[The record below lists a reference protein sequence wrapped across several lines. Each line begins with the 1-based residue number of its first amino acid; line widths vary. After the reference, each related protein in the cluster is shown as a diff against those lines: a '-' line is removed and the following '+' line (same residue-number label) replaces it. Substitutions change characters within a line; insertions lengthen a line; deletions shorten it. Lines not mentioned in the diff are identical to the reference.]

1 MLVLGVDDVLVLVLR
16 LFVSIRV
23 FFSPST
29 HCTQRMCM
37 SRGGLLLV
45 HASEVGKLDGQPAGV
60 TEVMSPTDSGV
71 SPQAHEV
78 IRVSLVL
85 VLGDDIHCRAVA
97 CACGV
102 EACGVDVGRS
112 VAAVVVAVVAAIVA
126 AAVREGIVRQEG
138 TGVEPGRLAAAAVA
152 VGQDSDT

>member
-1 MLVLGVDDVLVLVLR
+1 
-16 LFVSIRV
+16 
-23 FFSPST
+23 
-29 HCTQRMCM
+29 M

-78 IRVSLVL
+78 IRVSLVLVL